1 MKRTLLTTLL
11 LVAAAPL
18 VRAQQPT
25 DWYPVARDH
34 KPFVRWWW
42 PGSAVDR
49 EGLTYNLEQFAQK
62 GIGGVEITPIYG
74 VQGNEA
80 SDIDYLSPRWMEMLR
95 HTISEGERLGI
106 EIDMS
111 NCTGWP
117 FGGPNISTDHSARK
131 RIVEEWTLRK
141 GECIADKIRPRDP
154 RQQPLAKLER
164 VMAFDGR
171 RRLDLTER
179 VGGDTLLRWRAPRG
193 EWNVYALFSG
203 RTLQKVKRAA
213 PGGAGL
219 VMNHYDSTA
228 LGHYLRRFDEAFAAS
243 GCPWPNTFFNDS
255 FEVYGADWDDRLLA
269 AFERLNGYRLEEYLP
284 EFLARD
290 GSDLSARVVTD
301 YRRTLFEM
309 LLANFTR
316 PWTAWAHARGVR
328 TRNQAHGSPGN
339 IIDLYAAVDI
349 PECESFGQ
357 TPFAIPG
364 LHRDDGPS
372 RENDA
377 DPAVLKFASS
387 AAHLTGKRQTSAE
400 ALTWL
405 TEHFRTPL
413 ALCKPEIDQMFAA
426 GVNHLYFHGAPYS
439 PAGAAFPGWLFYATV
454 NLSPTNSIWR
464 DAQGLFGYVARCQ
477 AFLTAGEPDNDLL
490 LYLPL
495 YDIWREQ
502 QGKQFLM
509 FDIHKMDRTMPRFK
523 QAVQTVL
530 AAGYDCDYLS
540 DRYLRTL
547 RVEADGTLVSEGGA
561 RYRALVLPDCR
572 LMPLESMRRL
582 AELVREGATV
592 AFIGSVP
599 DDVPGLSD
607 LKRRRKALR
616 KLFRELPELPATDR
630 TAVITYGKGRLITGR
645 SYAEVLAATN
655 ARPEPFRFLEGGQMI
670 RRTNEVGGKNYFLAL
685 LGSRA
690 VDGWV
695 TLSTRAA
702 AVELFDPLTGE
713 RGMALTRTD
722 AEGTTDVRLQLPAG
736 GSMLLKC
743 FPEPPAEAPEAW
755 NYYVPDT
762 ERTRTLDRNWVLQ
775 FLESDPA
782 MGSRNNAPDA
792 GHEQAARMLDR
803 ERIGIEAADPA
814 EKSYIIDT
822 PHSWTEIADPVA
834 SVNVGTARY
843 SLTFT
848 LDDPETAADWVL
860 DLGDVRESAAV
871 RVNGHPVGVLWSVPF
886 TLRIGRWLRA
896 GENTLEVDVTNLPA
910 NRIADMERRGVR
922 WRIFK
927 DANVASVTNAKE
939 FDFGQWKV
947 VPSGLN
953 APVTLTPVQK
963 IDEYENR

>member
-1 MKRTLLTTLL
+1 MKRYLLTILL
-11 LVAAAPL
+11 LCAAPL

-25 DWYPVARDH
+25 DWYPVERDH

-49 EGLTYNLEQFAQK
+49 EGLTYNLRQFAEK

-74 VQGNEA
+74 VQGNELN
-80 SDIDYLSPRWMEMLR
+80 DIEYLSPRWMEMLR
-95 HTISEGERLGI
+95 HTISEGERLGVQ
-106 EIDMS
+106 IDMS

-117 FGGPNISTDHSARK
+117 FGGPNVSADHSARK
-131 RIVEEWTLRK
+131 RIVEEWSLRK
-141 GECIADKIRPRDP
+141 GERIADKIRPRDP
-154 RQQPLAKLER
+154 RQQPLATLER
-164 VMAFDGR
+164 VMAFDGK
-171 RRLDLTER
+171 RRLDLTDR
-179 VGGDTLLRWRAPRG
+179 VDGDTLLRWRAPRG
-193 EWNVYALFSG
+193 EWKVYALFSG

-219 VMNHYDSTA
+219 VLNHYDSTA
-228 LGHYLRRFDEAFAAS
+228 LRHYLRRFDQAFAAS

-255 FEVYGADWDDRLLA
+255 FEVYGADWDERLLA
-269 AFERLNGYRLEEYLP
+269 EFERRHGYRLEEYLP

-290 GSDLSARVVTD
+290 SSDLSARVVTD
-301 YRRTLFEM
+301 YREYLFEM
-309 LLANFTR
+309 LLANFTQ
-316 PWTAWAHARGVR
+316 PWTAWAHAHGVR

-357 TPFAIPG
+357 TPFDIPG
-364 LHRDDGPS
+364 LHRDGPS

-405 TEHFRTPL
+405 TEHFRTSL

-477 AFLTAGEPDNDLL
+477 AFLTAGQPDNDFL

-523 QAVQTVL
+523 RAVHTIL
-530 AAGYDCDYLS
+530 SAGYDCDYLS
-540 DRYLRTL
+540 DRYLRSL
-547 RVEADGTLVSEGGA
+547 RVEADGSLTSEGGT
-561 RYRALVLPDCR
+561 RYRALILPDCR
-572 LMPLESMRRL
+572 LMPLESMSRL
-582 AELVREGATV
+582 VELVRDGATV

-599 DDVPGLSD
+599 DDVPGLAD

-616 KLFRELPELPATDR
+616 KLFRELPELPAADH
-630 TAVITYGKGRLITGR
+630 TAVTPCGKGRIITGR
-645 SYAEVLAATN
+645 SYAEVLAATG
-655 ARPEPFRFLEGGQMI
+655 ARPEPFRIVQGGQML
-670 RRTNEVGGKNYFLAL
+670 RRTNEVGGKNYFLTL
-685 LGSRA
+685 LGSRSA
-690 VDGWV
+690 DEWV

-702 AVELFDPLTGE
+702 AVELFDPLSGAC
-713 RGMALTRTD
+713 GMAQIRTNE
-722 AEGTTDVRLQLPAG
+722 EGTTDVRLQLPAG

-743 FPEPPAEAPEAW
+743 FPEPPANAPEAW
-755 NYYVPDT
+755 CYYVRDT
-762 ERTRTLDRNWVLQ
+762 ERTLDLDRNWVVQ

-782 MGSRNNAPDA
+782 MGSRTEHTTS
-792 GHEQAARMLDR
+792 GSEQAAQALDR
-803 ERIGIEAADPA
+803 EHIGLQAADPA
-814 EKSYIIDT
+814 RRSYIIDA
-822 PHSWTEIADPVA
+822 PRSWTELADPVA

-848 LDDPETAADWVL
+848 LDDPAAADDWLL

-871 RVNGHPVGVLWSVPF
+871 WINGQPVAVLWSVPF
-886 TLRIGRWLRA
+886 TIRIGRWLRA

-939 FDFGQWKV
+939 FDFGGWEV

-953 APVTLTPVQK
+953 STVTLTPVQK
-963 IDEYENR
+963 INE